1 MRPAHDGLSAASL
14 ECCGAAAYLL
24 PKKKR
29 SSPMITLFK
38 TLISNRVFPTLAE
51 LERDYLNASVSRVDL
66 ERRQREVDN
75 GLFRRSSFDL

>member
-1 MRPAHDGLSAASL
+1 
-14 ECCGAAAYLL
+14 
-24 PKKKR
+24 
-29 SSPMITLFK
+29 MITLFK